1 MTATSVPAALAS
13 PRRVQ
18 HWKRAHS
25 ILGTDN
31 LGIDTAGHQACLW
44 QIPSG
49 GFAFSSHW
57 PGQYIYPE
65 QALEEE
71 KRNGSS
77 MSLNTMTMSLSA
89 KLRITQSDITKKT
102 IMRKIVAK
110 CFTN

>member
-1 MTATSVPAALAS
+1 MTATSVPAALAA

-18 HWKRAHS
+18 RWKRAHS
-25 ILGTDN
+25 LLGTDN

-49 GFAFSSHW
+49 GFALSSHW

-71 KRNGSS
+71 KRSGRYAVA
-77 MSLNTMTMSLSA
+77 MSTDSQRTCKVLSWFNR
-89 KLRITQSDITKKT
+89 LFFGGGEQWGRDRETT
-102 IMRKIVAK
+102 
-110 CFTN
+110 

>member
-1 MTATSVPAALAS
+1 MTATSVPAALAA

-18 HWKRAHS
+18 RWKRAHS
-25 ILGTDN
+25 LLGTDN

-49 GFAFSSHW
+49 GFALSSHW

-71 KRNGSS
+71 KRSGRYAVA
-77 MSLNTMTMSLSA
+77 MSTDSQRTCEVLSWFNR
-89 KLRITQSDITKKT
+89 LFFGGGEQWGRDRETT
-102 IMRKIVAK
+102 
-110 CFTN
+110 